1 MTLMSSSTYDERG
14 ASRAE
19 AESELARNRAV
30 RESALSEARRNLILD
45 AARAAFLELGLD
57 GASLREIAKRAGY
70 TPGAIYTYFSN
81 LEELY
86 GALLEESL
94 QRLKAEVD
102 AAASDMPAVDA
113 AASDMPV
120 AAGAP
125 STPGAAVTPTA
136 DTRSAE
142 ARSAD
147 ADLPDAPSADAL
159 RSAQARLIATAR
171 AFYSF
176 YRDHPNDL
184 DLGFYLFNGAR
195 PRGLTPELNR
205 RLNNQLM
212 QALEPIR
219 RNLLDM
225 GHSADEATLITTGI
239 FAHAVGTLML
249 ANTGRIRLFR
259 QDPDT
264 LFTRYLTA
272 LLK

>member
-1 MTLMSSSTYDERG
+1 MALMSSSTYDERG

-136 DTRSAE
+136 DTRSA
-142 ARSAD
+142 D

-176 YRDHPNDL
+176 YRDHPYDL